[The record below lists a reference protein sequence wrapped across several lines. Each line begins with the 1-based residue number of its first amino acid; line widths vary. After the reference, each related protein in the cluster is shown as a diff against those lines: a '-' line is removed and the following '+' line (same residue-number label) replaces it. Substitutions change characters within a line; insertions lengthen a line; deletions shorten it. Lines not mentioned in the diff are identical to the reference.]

1 MVEPK
6 QPDLKVLLPLS
17 CPLFPPVLLPQSM
30 SLFLYVS
37 SSCISRIVFPYRGQF
52 DLKAVACIAPVSVW
66 DSAREHL
73 NGALG
78 HRICNRE
85 QKRGVRKSSLIL
97 WPPSSPPPLCPK
109 LIKIST
115 WRWWVTESTSVRQ
128 TEPRWDDVSC
138 AWPGHQPLFTAQIT
152 ISKVNSAM
160 ATCKEE
166 SPLHSPKKKKE
177 EILSFKKCHPEQH
190 LSMRDKASWRCH
202 HLLVLRGDTV
212 QWFSKSLSRW
222 REWAKGA
229 VPGYAKATWC
239 TQHTARQLASWG
251 RLIKWPGWS
260 DKKEDILGTSKRQ
273 MGRRTTQGHAVMPQ
287 WQDDSWLLLEDQY
300 ALNTSPTPFCSQE
313 AAS

>member
-17 CPLFPPVLLPQSM
+17 CPLFPSVLLPRSM
-30 SLFLYVS
+30 SSFLYVS

-166 SPLHSPKKKKE
+166 SPLHSPKKKKRK
-177 EILSFKKCHPEQH
+177 SF
-190 LSMRDKASWRCH
+190 
-202 HLLVLRGDTV
+202 LLRNVTQNNIY
-212 QWFSKSLSRW
+212 QWETRPPGGATISLYSEVIRFSDFPNPS
-222 REWAKGA
+222 
-229 VPGYAKATWC
+229 
-239 TQHTARQLASWG
+239 
-251 RLIKWPGWS
+251 
-260 DKKEDILGTSKRQ
+260 
-273 MGRRTTQGHAVMPQ
+273 
-287 WQDDSWLLLEDQY
+287 QDDVNEPREPCLDMQKQHGALSTQPGSWLPE
-300 ALNTSPTPFCSQE
+300 E
-313 AAS
+313 GW

>member
-1 MVEPK
+1 MS
-6 QPDLKVLLPLS
+6 DR
-17 CPLFPPVLLPQSM
+17 QSHAETI
-30 SLFLYVS
+30 FHV
-37 SSCISRIVFPYRGQF
+37 PG
-52 DLKAVACIAPVSVW
+52 
-66 DSAREHL
+66 
-73 NGALG
+73 LG
-78 HRICNRE
+78 
-85 QKRGVRKSSLIL
+85 SSLSSQHKSWSQRWTQL
-97 WPPSSPPPLCPK
+97 WQPARRRAHCIPL
-109 LIKIST
+109 
-115 WRWWVTESTSVRQ
+115 
-128 TEPRWDDVSC
+128 
-138 AWPGHQPLFTAQIT
+138 
-152 ISKVNSAM
+152 
-160 ATCKEE
+160 
-166 SPLHSPKKKKE
+166 KKKE
-177 EILSFKKCHPEQH
+177 TLSFKKCHPEQH